1 MKNYHIIKVKYLS
14 ATNYLPSRVRLTS
27 ERFVKNSI
35 IISYD
40 YQYNSALD
48 IARAWLESHAYNVI
62 GQGESQ
68 KIAGYLILSSDGNGF
83 ERLIK

>member
-1 MKNYHIIKVKYLS
+1 MQNYHIIKVKYLG

-27 ERFVKNSI
+27 ERYPNNSI

-40 YQYNSALD
+40 HEYNGALD
-48 IARAWLESHAYNVI
+48 IARVWLESHAYNVI
-62 GQGESQ
+62 GQGTSQ
-68 KIAGYLILSSDGNGF
+68 KIAGYLILGSDGNGF